1 MVNDAE
7 LAAIW
12 TGCEPEPGDSGY
24 SFGSIVKLLMLTG
37 QRRTEVAAMRWS
49 ELNLEAGTWE
59 LSGDRTKNEEPTLIP
74 QSTLAVSVLQSVPKT
89 NDTFVF
95 PGRDNEKSHFSGYA
109 KGKKAL
115 DGKVNI
121 DGVALENWTLHDL
134 RRTLATNLGRRQV
147 LPHVIEHILNHKAG
161 VPDRHGR
168 NLQSLYL
175 RQGKARGVADVVKS
189 HRMADQAGGG
199 NGRSGG
205 VAAGMGGRCG
215 ATIVSA
221 SSNWRSCLTSKCAA
235 NASMADQ

>member
-1 MVNDAE
+1 MPNWRLSGVANRRNGSSRFPREGLENPALIVKRKRVVNDAE

-12 TGCEPEPGDSGY
+12 TGCEPEPGDIGY

-49 ELNLEAGTWE
+49 ELNLEAGTWD

-74 QSTLAVSVLQSVPKT
+74 LSTLAVSVPQSVPKT

-95 PGRDNEKSHFSGYA
+95 PARGNERSHFSGYA

-115 DGKVNI
+115 DGKVNT

-147 LPHVIEHILNHKAG
+147 LPHVIEHILNHKAASLTDIG
-161 VPDRHGR
+161 EIY
-168 NLQSLYL
+168 NLYTY
-175 RQGKARGVADVVKS
+175 VKEKREVLQMWS
-189 HRMADQAGGG
+189 NHIEWLIKQA
-199 NGRSGG
+199 SEMDAL
-205 VAAGMGGRCG
+205 AA
-215 ATIVSA
+215 
-221 SSNWRSCLTSKCAA
+221 
-235 NASMADQ
+235 